1 MEANIEEP
9 NNPSPV
15 PSDSPVLNISGN
27 MEPKRST
34 PQVRGERKDAAPQPK
49 PVTPLAPQV
58 SPTTFPVI
66 TSRILF
72 KTDVP
77 PEAVPKSNPLDFD
90 QYLCFLCMEKPSS
103 RKRVYHMY
111 LSNEKDM
118 EKERIRKMYENRK
131 DLKIV
136 DRMYQESLC
145 ARSLC
150 HRVQNKLTDVTWNKQ
165 KTIFETDW
173 VGERDVW
180 NLSERIYKLHYEE
193 LEKLFNYIKFMSATN
208 R

>member
-1 MEANIEEP
+1 KKKVMEKTRKNNKP
-9 NNPSPV
+9 NPV
-15 PSDSPVLNISGN
+15 SSDSTVLNISGN

-34 PQVRGERKDAAPQPK
+34 LIPPPAQIN
-49 PVTPLAPQV
+49 
-58 SPTTFPVI
+58 PTSFPVI

-72 KTDVP
+72 KKDVP
-77 PEAVPKSNPLDFD
+77 PPANPVKNPLDID
-90 QYLCFLCMEKPSS
+90 QHLCFLCLETPAKT
-103 RKRVYHMY
+103 KRVYHMY
-111 LSNEKDM
+111 LSNDEDM
-118 EKERIRKMYENRK
+118 EKDTEHIRKLYENRK

-136 DRMYQESLC
+136 DRMFMLTLC

-193 LEKLFNYIKFMSATN
+193 LDKFFNYIKFLSATN
-208 R
+208 S